1 LTSRSGM
8 ASEGRSFKDSL
19 LLASPSLADTLRD
32 LVFGARKGRYRLK
45 NADLKTEVAGVF
57 NPG

>member
-1 LTSRSGM
+1 M

-45 NADLKTEVAGVF
+45 NADLKAEVAGVF